1 MLLLAAIWLT
11 WYAWRRLGPA
21 FGGYSAASLLIVL
34 TSPPD
39 VFPLQSFPRYLLVD
53 FPLFIALADLTA
65 TRPRLRTTL
74 LCSFASA
81 CALATAAFAH
91 AIWIA

>member
-1 MLLLAAIWLT
+1 
-11 WYAWRRLGPA
+11 
-21 FGGYSAASLLIVL
+21 
-34 TSPPD
+34 
-39 VFPLQSFPRYLLVD
+39 VD

-65 TRPRLRTTL
+65 TRPRLRTVL